1 MHCLLQVLEHLIC
14 KSVLDSMQCI
24 CHNGQ
29 QAWQVKNMVLCHR
42 TQEDAAWPGMA
53 KGFRL

>member
-29 QAWQVKNMVLCHR
+29 QAWQVKNMVLCNQ
-42 TQEDAAWPGMA
+42 TQEDAVWPGMA
-53 KGFRL
+53 KGFQL